1 MIQINKQ
8 LILFFFLALV
18 SSSMTFARGPAVE
31 PVTGISID
39 QYDDVPPSKAVPF
52 DFSQE
57 NRTKKLEPVKKN
69 TVKETNLETL
79 EDSQSST
86 NKYIVILMVCLLPIA
101 VWLGLMKGVKDL
113 DEEVPSN
120 IVDLDSKRD
129 NDDDD
134 DMNFPKAS

>member
-1 MIQINKQ
+1 
-8 LILFFFLALV
+8 
-18 SSSMTFARGPAVE
+18 MTFARGPAVE

-39 QYDDVPPSKAVPF
+39 QYEDVPPSEAVPF
-52 DFSQE
+52 DFSQDGK
-57 NRTKKLEPVKKN
+57 TKKVAPIKKN

-79 EDSQSST
+79 EDSRSTT
-86 NKYIVILMVCLLPIA
+86 NKYIVILMVCLLPLA

-113 DEEVPSN
+113 DEEIPSN

-129 NDDDD
+129 NNDDD